1 MTSETMKIVE
11 TYREAGHI
19 VSDED
24 CEKVFDLCERK
35 MDLCKIEDREAY
47 MPLLF
52 ADEFK
57 NFLFR
62 RFVNA
67 VTREFMRTAPVK
79 EA

>member
-1 MTSETMKIVE
+1 MVKEFLKENALVVVIGTVLTFIAMNYMEGVRGDIAIGGE
-11 TYREAGHI
+11 
-19 VSDED
+19 
-24 CEKVFDLCERK
+24 VFILP
-35 MDLCKIEDREAY
+35 M
-47 MPLLF
+47 LLF